1 MRLVGAS
8 SLYIQLPFLMESL
21 VAALIGVGLAAG
33 TILVFMWVVIYRTLR
48 PTSNIVAWIDWGD
61 GLWALGWIALIGL
74 GLTLVPTLVMTRKY
88 LKV

>member
-1 MRLVGAS
+1 MVVIWR
-8 SLYIQLPFLMESL
+8 
-21 VAALIGVGLAAG
+21 
-33 TILVFMWVVIYRTLR
+33 VIYRKRR
-48 PTSNIVAWIDWGD
+48 PTSNNVAWVDWGD